1 MPKNLKIGIV
11 DLGIS
16 NITSVHNAF
25 KKIGFSCCLLKDK
38 KDNVQVD
45 IIVLPGVGNFGYLA
59 NCLSNSSLKE
69 IILKHHKRRAPIIG
83 ICLGMQIL
91 FDSSEES
98 PLSKGLGIVPGEVK
112 SLKGEISLSFERTL
126 PNIGYN
132 KVLIPGEKVNL
143 SKDKLSNILGYYYFL
158 HSYAV
163 FNRNFDVDLEGITKF
178 GNKEFLAFF
187 VKDNICGIQFHPE
200 RSGVK
205 GLFFLSQIMAHF
217 EQVEV

>member
-1 MPKNLKIGIV
+1 MSKRLKIGIV

-16 NITSVHNAF
+16 NITSVYNAF
-25 KKIGFSCCLLKDK
+25 TKIGFTCCLLNDK
-38 KDNVQVD
+38 QNNVQAN
-45 IIVLPGVGNFGYLA
+45 IIVLPGVGHFGYLT
-59 NCLSNSSLKE
+59 NCLSNSTLKE
-69 IILKHHKRRAPIIG
+69 IILNHHKKREPIIG

-98 PLSKGLGIVPGEVK
+98 PLSKGLGIVTGEVK
-112 SLKGEISLSFERTL
+112 SLTGEVSPSCKRRV

-132 KVLIPGEKVNL
+132 KVLIAGENVNL
-143 SKDKLSNILGYYYFL
+143 SKDWLSNIPGYYYFL

-163 FNRNFDVDLEGITKF
+163 FNRNLNTDFEGVTKF
-178 GNKEFLAFF
+178 GDKEFLSFF

-205 GLFFLSQIMAHF
+205 GLLFLSQIMAHF
-217 EQVEV
+217 EKVRV